1 MRKLIMAVA
10 VLGMSATM
18 NFAKAQCVNEY
29 GNKEPFAVEFSRLS
43 SYLGLAPYQMEEV
56 LNINDYFVQEQRK
69 SLSKDL
75 KRQDERLQKAVYG
88 NLKLMKEALTAD
100 QYRKYVILLNVTNNN
115 NRLTGAV
122 TFTITFWFGIFSNST
137 ATVYVPFSSPP
148 TTKLLAAVL
157 SILEPLA

>member
-115 NRLTGAV
+115 NRLTRAV
-122 TFTITFWFGIFSNST
+122 TFTDI
-137 ATVYVPFSSPP
+137 Y
-148 TTKLLAAVL
+148 LA
-157 SILEPLA
+157 ENK

>member
-29 GNKEPFAVEFSRLS
+29 GNKFSRLS

-122 TFTITFWFGIFSNST
+122 TFTDI
-137 ATVYVPFSSPP
+137 Y
-148 TTKLLAAVL
+148 LA
-157 SILEPLA
+157 ENK

>member
-75 KRQDERLQKAVYG
+75 KRQDERLQKAEYG
-88 NLKLMKEALTAD
+88 KLKLMKEALTAD

-122 TFTITFWFGIFSNST
+122 TFTDI
-137 ATVYVPFSSPP
+137 Y
-148 TTKLLAAVL
+148 LA
-157 SILEPLA
+157 ENK

>member
-29 GNKEPFAVEFSRLS
+29 GNKEPFAVEFRRLS

-122 TFTITFWFGIFSNST
+122 TFTDI
-137 ATVYVPFSSPP
+137 Y
-148 TTKLLAAVL
+148 LA
-157 SILEPLA
+157 ENK

>member
-1 MRKLIMAVA
+1 MAVA

-43 SYLGLAPYQMEEV
+43 SYLGLAPYHMEEV

-122 TFTITFWFGIFSNST
+122 TFTDI
-137 ATVYVPFSSPP
+137 Y
-148 TTKLLAAVL
+148 LA
-157 SILEPLA
+157 ENK

>member
-1 MRKLIMAVA
+1 
-10 VLGMSATM
+10 
-18 NFAKAQCVNEY
+18 
-29 GNKEPFAVEFSRLS
+29 
-43 SYLGLAPYQMEEV
+43 MEEV

-122 TFTITFWFGIFSNST
+122 TFTDI
-137 ATVYVPFSSPP
+137 Y
-148 TTKLLAAVL
+148 LAENKWV
-157 SILEPLA
+157 

>member
-122 TFTITFWFGIFSNST
+122 TFTDI
-137 ATVYVPFSSPP
+137 Y
-148 TTKLLAAVL
+148 LAE
-157 SILEPLA
+157 SK

>member
-1 MRKLIMAVA
+1 MAVA

-43 SYLGLAPYQMEEV
+43 SYLGLVPYQMEEV

-122 TFTITFWFGIFSNST
+122 TFTDI
-137 ATVYVPFSSPP
+137 Y
-148 TTKLLAAVL
+148 LA
-157 SILEPLA
+157 ENK

>member
-115 NRLTGAV
+115 NRLTGAG
-122 TFTITFWFGIFSNST
+122 TFTDI
-137 ATVYVPFSSPP
+137 Y
-148 TTKLLAAVL
+148 LA
-157 SILEPLA
+157 ENK

>member
-88 NLKLMKEALTAD
+88 NLKLMKEALTAA

-122 TFTITFWFGIFSNST
+122 TFTDI
-137 ATVYVPFSSPP
+137 Y
-148 TTKLLAAVL
+148 LA
-157 SILEPLA
+157 ENK

>member
-115 NRLTGAV
+115 NRLTGDV
-122 TFTITFWFGIFSNST
+122 TFTDI
-137 ATVYVPFSSPP
+137 Y
-148 TTKLLAAVL
+148 LA
-157 SILEPLA
+157 ENK

>member
-29 GNKEPFAVEFSRLS
+29 GNKAPFAVEFSRLS

-122 TFTITFWFGIFSNST
+122 TFTDI
-137 ATVYVPFSSPP
+137 Y
-148 TTKLLAAVL
+148 LA
-157 SILEPLA
+157 ENK

>member
-122 TFTITFWFGIFSNST
+122 SFTDI
-137 ATVYVPFSSPP
+137 Y
-148 TTKLLAAVL
+148 LA
-157 SILEPLA
+157 ENK

>member
-29 GNKEPFAVEFSRLS
+29 GNKEPFAVEFSRLR

-122 TFTITFWFGIFSNST
+122 TFTDI
-137 ATVYVPFSSPP
+137 Y
-148 TTKLLAAVL
+148 LA
-157 SILEPLA
+157 ENK

>member
-43 SYLGLAPYQMEEV
+43 SHLGLAPYQMEEV

-122 TFTITFWFGIFSNST
+122 TFTDI
-137 ATVYVPFSSPP
+137 Y
-148 TTKLLAAVL
+148 LA
-157 SILEPLA
+157 ENK

>member
-75 KRQDERLQKAVYG
+75 KRQDERLQKAVYS

-122 TFTITFWFGIFSNST
+122 TFTDI
-137 ATVYVPFSSPP
+137 Y
-148 TTKLLAAVL
+148 LA
-157 SILEPLA
+157 ENK

>member
-56 LNINDYFVQEQRK
+56 LNINDYFVQVQRK

-122 TFTITFWFGIFSNST
+122 TFTDI
-137 ATVYVPFSSPP
+137 Y
-148 TTKLLAAVL
+148 LA
-157 SILEPLA
+157 ENK

>member
-1 MRKLIMAVA
+1 MRKLIMAAA

-122 TFTITFWFGIFSNST
+122 TFTDI
-137 ATVYVPFSSPP
+137 Y
-148 TTKLLAAVL
+148 LA
-157 SILEPLA
+157 ENK

>member
-100 QYRKYVILLNVTNNN
+100 QYRKYVIFLNVTNNN

-122 TFTITFWFGIFSNST
+122 TFTDI
-137 ATVYVPFSSPP
+137 Y
-148 TTKLLAAVL
+148 LA
-157 SILEPLA
+157 ENK

>member
-29 GNKEPFAVEFSRLS
+29 VNKEPFAVEFSRLS

-122 TFTITFWFGIFSNST
+122 TFTDI
-137 ATVYVPFSSPP
+137 Y
-148 TTKLLAAVL
+148 LA
-157 SILEPLA
+157 ENK

>member
-88 NLKLMKEALTAD
+88 NLKLMKEALIAD

-122 TFTITFWFGIFSNST
+122 TFTDI
-137 ATVYVPFSSPP
+137 Y
-148 TTKLLAAVL
+148 LA
-157 SILEPLA
+157 ENK

>member
-75 KRQDERLQKAVYG
+75 KRQDERSQKAVYG

-122 TFTITFWFGIFSNST
+122 TFTDI
-137 ATVYVPFSSPP
+137 Y
-148 TTKLLAAVL
+148 LA
-157 SILEPLA
+157 ENK

>member
-29 GNKEPFAVEFSRLS
+29 GNKEPFAVEVSRLS

-122 TFTITFWFGIFSNST
+122 TFTDI
-137 ATVYVPFSSPP
+137 Y
-148 TTKLLAAVL
+148 LA
-157 SILEPLA
+157 ENK

>member
-18 NFAKAQCVNEY
+18 NFAKAQCVNGY

-122 TFTITFWFGIFSNST
+122 TFTDI
-137 ATVYVPFSSPP
+137 Y
-148 TTKLLAAVL
+148 LA
-157 SILEPLA
+157 ENK